1 MSEDFEENEHKG
13 AKYLIQLVDR
23 YEQMLADET
32 QYFFDA
38 EELEDIVEYYI
49 EKNNTKKSLQAIE
62 FAIGQYPFS
71 TIFSIKKI
79 LGHIS

>member
-38 EELEDIVEYYI
+38 EELEVIPASGAPV
-49 EKNNTKKSLQAIE
+49 QPAP
-62 FAIGQYPFS
+62 GV
-71 TIFSIKKI
+71 
-79 LGHIS
+79 